1 MGWHSPSPTAMDP
14 INGFEVTVNRV
25 ISLAENTRN

>member
-1 MGWHSPSPTAMDP
+1 MDP